1 MGDFPDGALVKAPR
15 FHCRAHGFEWDT
27 SSIPGRGTK
36 ILHAERHGQKKQRH
50 VIMCLTTEL
59 AYHGI
64 DS

>member
-36 ILHAERHGQKKQRH
+36 ILHAERHGQNAKKNKLWSQEFS
-50 VIMCLTTEL
+50 V
-59 AYHGI
+59 YP
-64 DS
+64 

>member
-36 ILHAERHGQKKQRH
+36 ILHAERHGQNAKKNKGTLS
-50 VIMCLTTEL
+50 C
-59 AYHGI
+59 A
-64 DS
+64 